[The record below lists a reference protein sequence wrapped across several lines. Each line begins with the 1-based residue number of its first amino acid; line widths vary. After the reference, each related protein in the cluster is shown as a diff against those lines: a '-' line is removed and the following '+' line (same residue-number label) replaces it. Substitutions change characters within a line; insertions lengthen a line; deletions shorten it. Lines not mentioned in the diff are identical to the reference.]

1 MATRRS
7 KANAAKEE
15 ATADPAEV
23 AVDAMLR
30 LAASR
35 PWRDVTLA
43 DIAAEADL
51 TLADLRHL
59 APSKSALVAAF
70 GRRIDA
76 VMLAEPVDAAG
87 SVKDRLF
94 DLIMR
99 RFDALAPHR
108 EAVRAIAAGLGR
120 DPLAALCLAP
130 GGMRAMKGL
139 AEMAGI
145 DTRLPFGPLKIKAL
159 AATYLG
165 TFRIWLGDDSA
176 DAAKTMAALDRSLG
190 RLEAVASNFP
200 VFFKGSR
207 VSENA

>member
-7 KANAAKEE
+7 KAKAAKEQ
-15 ATADPAEV
+15 APADPAEA

-30 LAASR
+30 LAATR
-35 PWRDVTLA
+35 PWRDVTLP
-43 DIAAEADL
+43 DIATEAGL
-51 TLADLRHL
+51 TMADLRRL
-59 APSKSALVAAF
+59 APSKGALLGAF
-70 GRRIDA
+70 GRRIDEA
-76 VMLAEPVDAAG
+76 VLAEPVDE
-87 SVKDRLF
+87 SVSIKDRLF

-120 DPLAALCLAP
+120 DPLAALCLVP
-130 GGMRAMKGL
+130 GGMRAIKGL
-139 AEMAGI
+139 AEAAGV

-176 DAAKTMAALDRSLG
+176 DAAKTMATLDRSLG

-207 VSENA
+207 VSEHA